1 MVTDTPV
8 LAVRRY
14 DKGSAPVT
22 GLMTDELSVSALCYG
37 SVRCMAANTRFATG
51 VHILVLLAAEPD
63 TLKTSTNLAE
73 HLKTNPVVVRR
84 VLSSLQ
90 RAELILSQKGPT
102 GGSRLAKSAKVISLA
117 DIYKAVESNPL
128 FYAPVTSNGNG
139 ARVNSALDKT
149 FIAAK
154 KCVIEELSR
163 TTLAQMVKRVAKPG
177 AKK

>member
-1 MVTDTPV
+1 
-8 LAVRRY
+8 
-14 DKGSAPVT
+14 
-22 GLMTDELSVSALCYG
+22 
-37 SVRCMAANTRFATG
+37 MAANTRFATG

-63 TLKTSTNLAE
+63 NLQTSTNLAE

-90 RAELILSQKGPT
+90 RADLILSQKGPT
-102 GGSRLAKSAKVISLA
+102 GGSRLSKSAKIITLA

-128 FYAPVTSNGNG
+128 FYAPATSNGNG
-139 ARVNSALDKT
+139 VRVNSVLDKT
-149 FIAAK
+149 FISAK

-163 TTLAQMVKRVAKPG
+163 TTLAQVVKKVGKPA